1 MAKVKI
7 QGHASGTGILTVTAP
22 NTSTDRTITL
32 PDATGTLL
40 NSDGSGASLTALNAT
55 NLGSG
60 TVPTARLGSGT
71 ASSSTFL
78 RGDSTYATVS
88 TPITALNNATA
99 NELVTVGSTTTEL
112 DAESGLTYDGSTLA
126 VTGDLSA
133 SGDIYA
139 AVGSEANPSFAFTG
153 DTNTGLWHPDA
164 DTIAFSTAGNH
175 RMRILA
181 DGTLCVGET
190 SVMSSLGT
198 SLFSRANKAN
208 GYSAI
213 FLNDG
218 NDANR
223 WGILIACGMDTPSST
238 VNYPI
243 KFRDG
248 DGNDIDNI
256 SYDSTGVS
264 YNGQNTAKAWV
275 NFNGNGTI
283 AIRNS
288 HNVSSITDQAVG
300 DYYYTMSNAIT
311 DTNPT
316 IINGFS
322 ERDCHCATD
331 YAANT
336 TTQIHLE
343 ACNVNGTK
351 GDKGYVVSLCFR

>member
-7 QGHASGTGILTVTAP
+7 QGHASGTGIITLTAP
-22 NTSTDRTITL
+22 NTSTDRTVTL
-32 PDATGTLL
+32 PDADVTL
-40 NSDGSGASLTALNAT
+40 GASP
-55 NLGSG
+55 
-60 TVPTARLGSGT
+60 V
-71 ASSSTFL
+71 
-78 RGDSTYATVS
+78 
-88 TPITALNNATA
+88 TALNNATA

-223 WGILIACGMDTPSST
+223 LGILIACGMDTPSST

-264 YNGQNTAKAWV
+264 YNGQNTAKVWIRFDGTGTV
-275 NFNGNGTI
+275 NIND
-283 AIRNS
+283 S
-288 HNVSSITDQAVG
+288 HNVSSLTDDGVG
-300 DYYYTMSNAIT
+300 DY
-311 DTNPT
+311 
-316 IINGFS
+316 IINI
-322 ERDCHCATD
+322 DVDMANTD
-331 YAANT
+331 YACAGNASIWT
-336 TTQIHLE
+336 TELASVRHVGHATGSWNLE
-343 ACNVNGTK
+343 VIDTARRDADRITGIAF
-351 GDKGYVVSLCFR
+351 GD